1 MDLQFL
7 LYYDIKLSK
16 ILPNIFLG
24 LGATQEKILVCPTK
38 SKKKSDTL
46 FYRKR
51 IVSPT
56 AAQTLLLSIRV
67 SVAN

>member
-16 ILPNIFLG
+16 ILPNIVLG

-38 SKKKSDTL
+38 
-46 FYRKR
+46 F
-51 IVSPT
+51 
-56 AAQTLLLSIRV
+56 
-67 SVAN
+67 